1 MKKMKILMKMM
12 SRSESDTPIR
22 STREQRARLRSKL
35 LALHPLLLDIV
46 NRLLVNSS
54 NNSPLNNITNKL
66 IRKKRANSRRAVKL
80 SKTMVKVLPNR
91 KAKLIAI
98 AKGAV
103 VMMAITDVH
112 TNKIVLVIKN
122 PVLQGEM
129 RVENLLKESQEDPL
143 ERDSLLRKQT

>member
-1 MKKMKILMKMM
+1 M
-12 SRSESDTPIR
+12 
-22 STREQRARLRSKL
+22 
-35 LALHPLLLDIV
+35 
-46 NRLLVNSS
+46 
-54 NNSPLNNITNKL
+54 

-143 ERDSLLRKQT
+143 ERDSLLRK